1 MACHLWHHFSIRKNY
16 WQDGTSGT
24 MCPIVPGTNY
34 TYKFQV
40 KDQIGSYYY
49 FPTTGMH
56 KAAGGIGPIN
66 IHSRDLIPVPFDR
79 PADDMDVMV
88 GDWYIKGHKALKN
101 ILDGGRFIGRP
112 NGIQING
119 KSNKVGDSI
128 AQPVNT
134 VESGKTYRCNIGLK
148 TSINFRVQGHPLKL
162 VEIEGS
168 RTVQN
173 VYDSVD
179 VQVGQCMS
187 VLVTANQEPKDYYTV
202 VSSRFTKTPIQS
214 VAIIRYA
221 NGKVGSASPTLP
233 PPPPEGSAGIA
244 WSNNQFCSFRW
255 NLTSSTARPNPQG
268 SYHYGRINI
277 TRSIKLSN
285 SQSQVDGKLRFAVNG
300 VSHVEPVDG
309 TPVKLLEYFGV
320 KGQLKYNL
328 MKDEPSAAPKIT
340 LAPNVVNTTWRNFV
354 EIIFENTEKT
364 IQTWHLDGYS
374 FFAVTIEQGK
384 WSPAK
389 RNNYNL
395 IDAVSRHN
403 IHIYPNSWAAVMLTL
418 DNAEPQQLCG
428 LVKNMPRINKYSGF

>member
-1 MACHLWHHFSIRKNY
+1 MACHLWHHFSIRYSPTSHLDQPTITSNNNIVVNVFNKLDEPFLTWNGIQQRKNY

-221 NGKVGSASPTLP
+221 NGKVGSASCLAQPQQR
-233 PPPPEGSAGIA
+233 AA
-244 WSNNQFCSFRW
+244 WVLHGLAIPLFR
-255 NLTSSTARPNPQG
+255 
-268 SYHYGRINI
+268 
-277 TRSIKLSN
+277 
-285 SQSQVDGKLRFAVNG
+285 
-300 VSHVEPVDG
+300 VE
-309 TPVKLLEYFGV
+309 
-320 KGQLKYNL
+320 
-328 MKDEPSAAPKIT
+328 
-340 LAPNVVNTTWRNFV
+340 
-354 EIIFENTEKT
+354 
-364 IQTWHLDGYS
+364 
-374 FFAVTIEQGK
+374 
-384 WSPAK
+384 
-389 RNNYNL
+389 NL
-395 IDAVSRHN
+395 IAM
-403 IHIYPNSWAAVMLTL
+403 AA
-418 DNAEPQQLCG
+418 
-428 LVKNMPRINKYSGF
+428 